1 MRPQR
6 GWRGASTAASSSW
19 AKYWAK
25 WPPRPGR
32 LGSQLC
38 DTPAGE
44 SGETG
49 RRAGLRIQWAKSPW
63 GFDSPLSH
71 QHRDRLR
78 ERISGLRGPCA
89 KAPRPGYLTRRNLVV
104 VGVQPPARVNISRV
118 SLLTIFMSR
127 GSAFP
132 SQVCMTL
139 STSRALSSRPAR
151 RRPPACRCRC
161 ATPRRGKETVRYR
174 AGPAGGG
181 GGGGGIPA
189 GGGGMLE
196 GAFAVLVQR

>member
-1 MRPQR
+1 
-6 GWRGASTAASSSW
+6 
-19 AKYWAK
+19 
-25 WPPRPGR
+25 
-32 LGSQLC
+32 
-38 DTPAGE
+38 
-44 SGETG
+44 
-49 RRAGLRIQWAKSPW
+49 
-63 GFDSPLSH
+63 
-71 QHRDRLR
+71 
-78 ERISGLRGPCA
+78 
-89 KAPRPGYLTRRNLVV
+89 LTRRNLVV

>member
-1 MRPQR
+1 MPSSASKISMRPQR

-104 VGVQPPARVNISRV
+104 VGVQPPARVNISRE

-139 STSRALSSRPAR
+139 STSRALSSRPRSEEHTSELQSLAYLV
-151 RRPPACRCRC
+151 CR
-161 ATPRRGKETVRYR
+161 
-174 AGPAGGG
+174 
-181 GGGGGIPA
+181 
-189 GGGGMLE
+189 L
-196 GAFAVLVQR
+196 L